1 VKRGE
6 FGREKGDE
14 TVCGMSST
22 WVGVFI
28 EGLGIK
34 FMIFLQFFG
43 FLNSKR

>member
-1 VKRGE
+1 MWNELHLGGGIYDLAKFLRPK
-6 FGREKGDE
+6 FTAR
-14 TVCGMSST
+14 
-22 WVGVFI
+22 